1 MEVEVEV
8 VEIDVGDG
16 GWGDGGKSD
25 GADSGGGGGGGGR
38 DRYGNSVIQEM
49 VYQHGHNGNSK
60 SILLPT
66 KK

>member
-8 VEIDVGDG
+8 VETEVGDG

-25 GADSGGGGGGGGR
+25 GVASGGGSG
-38 DRYGNSVIQEM
+38 DRYGNSVIQGM
-49 VYQHGHNGNSK
+49 GYQHGHNGNSK
-60 SILLPT
+60 NILLPT